1 MMVIKLEQSQCWR
14 RSDPRASRSR
24 RRTKRDIRRSKEK
37 EKVGAAHSHKA
48 VPYLLLLAADASRD
62 TIAPEGAR
70 TGPDPAEGWSEGEEE
85 QRIEPRRPR
94 YRALAG
100 WYNEDDRAGSWRWPR
115 LTATMTHPQ
124 RGYACNTRDTQGP
137 RRWSGGGDAVS
148 NRPRGQAVRGRPSE
162 RKPGCSRSTAALP
175 KKKKIGIFLSGVW
188 TPSLGASGLPGW
200 AMAWCRG
207 RAGERSHEGSSF
219 SQGARLGNRQGPGSG
234 TSTSTNGWTK
244 VDADLGQCIV
254 WEKPGFGW
262 MREADTKRRR
272 PFVTTGG
279 PWRPTWLG
287 HGSRGRRSLFF
298 DDGCWRRGVARSCL
312 GQNRA
317 GPRPRA

>member
-162 RKPGCSRSTAALP
+162 RKPGRSRSTAALP
-175 KKKKIGIFLSGVW
+175 RKNRDLLVWSLDTFSGRQW
-188 TPSLGASGLPGW
+188 P
-200 AMAWCRG
+200 
-207 RAGERSHEGSSF
+207 
-219 SQGARLGNRQGPGSG
+219 ARLGDGLVQRPG
-234 TSTSTNGWTK
+234 WR
-244 VDADLGQCIV
+244 
-254 WEKPGFGW
+254 EKPRGFVIFSGSTIGQPSGS
-262 MREADTKRRR
+262 RVRNVNVNERVDQSRRR
-272 PFVTTGG
+272 FGAVH
-279 PWRPTWLG
+279 RLG
-287 HGSRGRRSLFF
+287 EAGFRMDERGRHEAPAAFRN
-298 DDGCWRRGVARSCL
+298 DRRALATYLARPWL
-312 GQNRA
+312 ARKTLA
-317 GPRPRA
+317 LL

>member
-162 RKPGCSRSTAALP
+162 RKPGRSRSTAALP
-175 KKKKIGIFLSGVW
+175 KKKS
-188 TPSLGASGLPGW
+188 
-200 AMAWCRG
+200 
-207 RAGERSHEGSSF
+207 GSSCLE
-219 SQGARLGNRQGPGSG
+219 SGHLLWAPVACPAGRWPGAEAGLAREATRVRHFLREHDWATVRVQGPER
-234 TSTSTNGWTK
+234 
-244 VDADLGQCIV
+244 Q
-254 WEKPGFGW
+254 
-262 MREADTKRRR
+262 RQR
-272 PFVTTGG
+272 TGG
-279 PWRPTWLG
+279 PKSTQIW
-287 HGSRGRRSLFF
+287 GSASSGRSRVS
-298 DDGCWRRGVARSCL
+298 DG
-312 GQNRA
+312 
-317 GPRPRA
+317 